1 MKKLK
6 VKKIDRRGNLI
17 VPLTQDTKYEV
28 LFHVLTS
35 NEKIES
41 VIEVSYEGNFSGRQ
55 TTRVFLDIPTEQS
68 QILWM
73 KQDHKTLQELVEK
86 KQNMYIDFKKI
97 MEMYSDGGKSSDT
110 KNWFVRFLSRHDFEI
125 INQIERENHSSFMDE
140 CGGGYSS
147 DEDNVMIS
155 THKESP

>member
-1 MKKLK
+1 MEKLK

-86 KQNMYIDFKKI
+86 KQNMCLI
-97 MEMYSDGGKSSDT
+97 SLGG
-110 KNWFVRFLSRHDFEI
+110 
-125 INQIERENHSSFMDE
+125 
-140 CGGGYSS
+140 
-147 DEDNVMIS
+147 
-155 THKESP
+155 